1 VQEII
6 RKAGRK
12 MEFSFDDYYIG
23 FVQLA
28 EVLGSDRQE
37 GTGVG

>member
-1 VQEII
+1 
-6 RKAGRK
+6 
-12 MEFSFDDYYIG
+12 MEFPFDDDCIG
-23 FVQLA
+23 FVQLV